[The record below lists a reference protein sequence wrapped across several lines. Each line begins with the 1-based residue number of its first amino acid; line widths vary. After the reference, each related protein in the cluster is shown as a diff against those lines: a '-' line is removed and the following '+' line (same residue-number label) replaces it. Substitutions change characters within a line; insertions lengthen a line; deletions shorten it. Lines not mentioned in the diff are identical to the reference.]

1 MIPPNPCPRKPKPS
15 ALSKRKDVTVALAIN
30 AIGGSV
36 VATDRQQTEGELKLN
51 WGKMSAQWALHRGS
65 LVIAGAGN
73 GPYLDAIG
81 TRLGDWFRDDP
92 DVPIGLDELEQ
103 DLQKKHKDF
112 YREYVLPFEAYPYN
126 ERPDY
131 ELLLVASPEKAGD
144 RIWTTHKLVIHRERD
159 FAAVGCGRTV
169 ARALLDKFHI
179 PGLPIDVAINLAAYV
194 LWQVKQTVDG
204 VGFETDM
211 FEIRRGRPA
220 AIIPRDEIAA
230 MEAQFRS
237 YQKVE
242 VATLYYCLGGT
253 ISEAQRQN
261 WDFDAEEETRKKLVR
276 EFFEKLSENRFKK
289 SQTQ

>member
-1 MIPPNPCPRKPKPS
+1 
-15 ALSKRKDVTVALAIN
+15 
-30 AIGGSV
+30 
-36 VATDRQQTEGELKLN
+36 
-51 WGKMSAQWALHRGS
+51 
-65 LVIAGAGN
+65 
-73 GPYLDAIG
+73 
-81 TRLGDWFRDDP
+81 
-92 DVPIGLDELEQ
+92 
-103 DLQKKHKDF
+103 
-112 YREYVLPFEAYPYN
+112 
-126 ERPDY
+126 
-131 ELLLVASPEKAGD
+131 
-144 RIWTTHKLVIHRERD
+144 
-159 FAAVGCGRTV
+159 
-169 ARALLDKFHI
+169 
-179 PGLPIDVAINLAAYV
+179 
-194 LWQVKQTVDG
+194 VDG